1 MEKKFASIILT
12 IFILIAGLFFI
23 FKKPNTNDEVV
34 FWTLQMSDFS
44 SYINGVIKDF
54 ETENP
59 NIKIKWVDVPFSEGE
74 KRTLASVLSDNPP
87 DLVNLNPDFSSTLAH
102 KKALW
107 EIPQEQTNQYNT
119 EILNSLKVDGKLY
132 SVPWYATSAIT
143 IYNKDIL
150 SSVPKTYGQ
159 LAEIAPQIR
168 KKGAY
173 ITLPNIT
180 ENDTMLKIL
189 NKYNC
194 TLSKQGDSLT
204 PHPTPQ
210 PYGIQAHSTHKF
222 VGSLCIPLG
231 EGVNVSEHGERYID
245 GRGLNS
251 VNCLQVFALF
261 KNLYTKD
268 LIPKETVTMTLS
280 EALEKYMSGNIALI
294 GAGANFLNM
303 IKENAPQTYSKTD
316 VAPQIKGE
324 LGQND
329 FSLMNFVIPLRAKHK
344 EQALK
349 FALFLTNDKNQ
360 LELAKLTNVLAVN
373 KTTLQNEFYT
383 NYDKND
389 LMAKAR
395 VISAKQLNHLQPVFR
410 TQKNQKEINNLV
422 NNAVQNILLNKGE
435 TQKILNELDKNIE
448 LLEK

>member
-1 MEKKFASIILT
+1 M
-12 IFILIAGLFFI
+12 LIAGLFFI

-34 FWTLQMSDFS
+34 FWTLQMSDFAP
-44 SYINGVIKDF
+44 YINGVINDF
-54 ETENP
+54 EKENP
-59 NIKIKWVDVPFSEGE
+59 DIKIKWVDVPFSEGE

-87 DLVNLNPDFSSTLAH
+87 DLVNLNPDFSATLAH
-102 KKALW
+102 KGALW
-107 EIPQEQTNQYNT
+107 EIQKSKLTQFND
-119 EILNSLKVDGKLY
+119 EIFKSLETDGKMY
-132 SVPWYATSAIT
+132 SIPWYATSAIT
-143 IYNKDIL
+143 IYNKNLI
-150 SSVPKTYGQ
+150 SFVPKTYGQ

-168 KKGAY
+168 KKKAY

-189 NKYNC
+189 NKYDC
-194 TLSKQGDSLT
+194 TLSN
-204 PHPTPQ
+204 
-210 PYGIQAHSTHKF
+210 
-222 VGSLCIPLG
+222 G
-231 EGVNVSEHGERYID
+231 EGANVSEQSELYIG
-245 GRGLNS
+245 GRGLSS
-251 VNCLQVFALF
+251 VSCKKVFILF
-261 KNLYTKD
+261 KNLYSKD

-280 EALEKYMSGNIALI
+280 EALEKYMSENIALI

-316 VAPQIKGE
+316 VAEQIKGD

-344 EQALK
+344 ENALK

-373 KTTLQNEFYT
+373 KETLNNDFYKK
-383 NYDKND
+383 YDKND

-395 VISAKQLNHLQPVFR
+395 VISAGQLNKLQPVFR

-422 NNAVQNILLNKGE
+422 NNAVQNILLNKDKTE
-435 TQKILNELDKNIE
+435 NILNKLVKNIE
-448 LLEK
+448 LLNK

>member
-1 MEKKFASIILT
+1 MVNRPLQIIIITIILIIT
-12 IFILIAGLFFI
+12 GIFFI
-23 FKKPNTNDEVV
+23 FKKTPSNNEVV
-34 FWTLQMSDFS
+34 FWTLQMSDFAP
-44 SYINGVIKDF
+44 YINGVISDF
-54 ETENP
+54 EKENP
-59 NIKIKWVDVPFSEGE
+59 DIKIKWVDVPFSEGE

-87 DLVNLNPDFSSTLAH
+87 DLVNLNPDFSATLAH
-102 KKALW
+102 KGALW
-107 EIPQEQTNQYNT
+107 EIQKSELSQFNE
-119 EILNSLKVDGKLY
+119 EILKSLETDGKMF
-132 SVPWYATSAIT
+132 SIPWYATSAIT
-143 IYNKDIL
+143 IYNRDLI

-180 ENDTMLKIL
+180 ENDTILKIL
-189 NKYNC
+189 NKYPKEK
-194 TLSKQGDSLT
+194 KQ
-204 PHPTPQ
+204 
-210 PYGIQAHSTHKF
+210 Y
-222 VGSLCIPLG
+222 
-231 EGVNVSEHGERYID
+231 
-245 GRGLNS
+245 
-251 VNCLQVFALF
+251 VFTLF
-261 KNLYTKD
+261 KDLYSKD

-280 EALEKYMSGNIALI
+280 EVLEKYMSENIALI

-316 VAPQIKGE
+316 VAEQIKGD

-329 FSLMNFVIPLRAKHK
+329 FSLMNFVIPYRAKHK
-344 EQALK
+344 KQALK

-373 KTTLQNEFYT
+373 KETLNNDFYKK
-383 NYDKND
+383 YDKND

-395 VISAKQLNHLQPVFR
+395 VISAGQLNKLQPVFR
-410 TQKNQKEINNLV
+410 TQKNQKEVNNLV

-435 TQKILNELDKNIE
+435 TERILKELDNNIK